1 MKTRRVRVFTFAAV
15 VFSLALPIL
24 AQADVRA
31 LIDGI
36 YGPTLAYGPTQVL
49 TRPAAVEFTRWG
61 TDVAVDGS
69 YIIVLAGYAGG
80 QRQMGQGQ
88 QLGTGDRGAEAPARR
103 SHAAQAALHGRSR
116 RGRR

>member
-15 VFSLALPIL
+15 VSSLALPIL

-49 TRPAAVEFTRWG
+49 TRPAAVEFRHDALLPVSG
-61 TDVAVDGS
+61 DAAVLRAT
-69 YIIVLAGYAGG
+69 LA
-80 QRQMGQGQ
+80 R
-88 QLGTGDRGAEAPARR
+88 
-103 SHAAQAALHGRSR
+103 
-116 RGRR
+116 